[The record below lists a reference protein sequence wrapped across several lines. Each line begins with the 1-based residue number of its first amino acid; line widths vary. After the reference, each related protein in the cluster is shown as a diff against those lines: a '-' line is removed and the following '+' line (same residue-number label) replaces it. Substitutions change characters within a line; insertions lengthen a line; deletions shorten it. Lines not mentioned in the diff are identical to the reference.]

1 MHYEH
6 DGIGFFSMQKVE
18 ESRKELDVNLNND
31 NLNFE
36 RESNASV
43 LE

>member
-1 MHYEH
+1 
-6 DGIGFFSMQKVE
+6 MQKVE

>member
-6 DGIGFFSMQKVE
+6 DGIGLRTMRKVE
-18 ESRKELDVNLNND
+18 ESRKELDVNINNE

>member
-6 DGIGFFSMQKVE
+6 DGIGLRTMQKVE